1 MSEREE
7 AIEKLWNSWHE
18 LLEIGERFGFAR
30 MHETIDGLEGTEP
43 RSLLKVIATAAVIER
58 HERRQ
63 LTDGLGDDPVLN

>member
-30 MHETIDGLEGTEP
+30 MHETGSKAP
-43 RSLLKVIATAAVIER
+43 SPARC
-58 HERRQ
+58 
-63 LTDGLGDDPVLN
+63 